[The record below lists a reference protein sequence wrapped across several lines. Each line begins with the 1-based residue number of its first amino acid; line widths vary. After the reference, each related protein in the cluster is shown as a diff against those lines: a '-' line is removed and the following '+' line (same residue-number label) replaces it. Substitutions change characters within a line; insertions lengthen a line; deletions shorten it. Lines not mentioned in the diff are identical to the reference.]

1 MRFNEVVEIPR
12 QCSDCPM
19 LGRVAAL
26 YNDLEERKVNLL
38 DYSTENQQLAISE
51 IAEHEGISLLEAEEI
66 YVLHEAEFRAA
77 LLRDHDELVQVQETE
92 ISLTHKMLLL
102 CEDGILRMRATR
114 NGTQVEVAVCMSE
127 ATRLSSAVVGFEVAK
142 VRRKNTAN
150 RQDEKPESN
159 PADEN

>member
-1 MRFNEVVEIPR
+1 
-12 QCSDCPM
+12 
-19 LGRVAAL
+19 
-26 YNDLEERKVNLL
+26 
-38 DYSTENQQLAISE
+38 
-51 IAEHEGISLLEAEEI
+51 
-66 YVLHEAEFRAA
+66 
-77 LLRDHDELVQVQETE
+77 
-92 ISLTHKMLLL
+92 MLLL